1 MKLRLPVSSNKESI
15 LINPG
20 GPSIIIR
27 VLKWG
32 RRRQRDGS
40 VKDSTLVALEHG
52 WGQQTDNA
60 GKLKR
65 LEKVKN
71 SPQDLP

>member
-1 MKLRLPVSSNKESI
+1 MAFCKRLNI
-15 LINPG
+15 
-20 GPSIIIR
+20 
-27 VLKWG
+27 
-32 RRRQRDGS
+32 GS
-40 VKDSTLVALEHG
+40 FEHG

-65 LEKVKN
+65 LEKVKKKN